1 MVRRAAVRSTVW
13 PAPRAPVNMPS
24 SQGDAPC
31 PCEVARVPCRVP
43 PGPGAPTCRL
53 RASVPASVQVES
65 QDACLRV
72 RRRPRSGASSPRFTP
87 QRPAG
92 LPASLLVTA
101 ARASLWADACCVPGW
116 CPVFSSRRRERLC
129 RHPRVGGTSC
139 PLGRCRPGARPP
151 GAGVAARPVVRT
163 CQALPPWRAR
173 APQGS
178 PRLPPPLP
186 ERSACPC
193 PRGRPLP
200 SRGWCRCAAA

>member
-1 MVRRAAVRSTVW
+1 MRIYFTIPASSRCSSHARTSLFEVVRRAAVRSTVW

-65 QDACLRV
+65 QDACLHV

-101 ARASLWADACCVPGW
+101 APASLWADACRVCPGGVRFSRRVAVNGCADTRAWTGRPVLSGVADLARGRRVPG
-116 CPVFSSRRRERLC
+116 
-129 RHPRVGGTSC
+129 
-139 PLGRCRPGARPP
+139 
-151 GAGVAARPVVRT
+151 
-163 CQALPPWRAR
+163 
-173 APQGS
+173 
-178 PRLPPPLP
+178 
-186 ERSACPC
+186 
-193 PRGRPLP
+193 
-200 SRGWCRCAAA
+200 

>member
-1 MVRRAAVRSTVW
+1 MSPAECPPAPARQPAASGPPFRPPCRWSRRTRAFVCGIGHAAERLLPGSRRSVRRASL
-13 PAPRAPVNMPS
+13 PPCLPPRDRGACQPV
-24 SQGDAPC
+24 GG
-31 PCEVARVPCRVP
+31 RVP
-43 PGPGAPTCRL
+43 
-53 RASVPASVQVES
+53 
-65 QDACLRV
+65 
-72 RRRPRSGASSPRFTP
+72 
-87 QRPAG
+87 
-92 LPASLLVTA
+92 
-101 ARASLWADACCVPGW
+101 CVPGW

-129 RHPRVGGTSC
+129 RHPRVDGTSC

>member
-1 MVRRAAVRSTVW
+1 MPVRGRPCPLPSAPRPRRANLPPPGLRSGL
-13 PAPRAPVNMPS
+13 RA
-24 SQGDAPC
+24 GG
-31 PCEVARVPCRVP
+31 VAGRVPSCAAAATQRSVFSPVHAAASGGPPCLPPRDRGACQPVGGRVP
-43 PGPGAPTCRL
+43 
-53 RASVPASVQVES
+53 
-65 QDACLRV
+65 
-72 RRRPRSGASSPRFTP
+72 
-87 QRPAG
+87 
-92 LPASLLVTA
+92 
-101 ARASLWADACCVPGW
+101 CVPGW

-129 RHPRVGGTSC
+129 RHPRVDGTSC

-178 PRLPPPLP
+178 PRLRPPLP